1 LTGRIAALSPLPDDR
16 VVAARRRSRRAA
28 TSNRPLVLGIEADE
42 IPAVRKHNVKP
53 ILHLKP
59 NVQLCVNDITS
70 HGVSHGFTFDAHGK
84 WQYHRK
90 QVEGEDGCLARH
102 RIRRGPSIRSPARR
116 SSMPSRGE
124 EVGEGRARSERARAF
139 PLWSGAMSRRTS
151 GMRSKKNNDKNQ
163 RGTTEGNHRG
173 FLTWRS

>member
-1 LTGRIAALSPLPDDR
+1 
-16 VVAARRRSRRAA
+16 
-28 TSNRPLVLGIEADE
+28 LVLGIEADE

-59 NVQLCVNDITS
+59 NVQLFVNDITS
-70 HGVSHGFTFDAHGK
+70 HGVSHGFTFDVHGK

-151 GMRSKKNNDKNQ
+151 GMRSKKNNDKNH